1 MCVCSVCVCCIMVFV
16 VCYICCMHAGVI
28 LYIWDG
34 GAITDPVCGVV
45 DIDVVR

>member
-1 MCVCSVCVCCIMVFV
+1 MCVVLWCSLYAIYV
-16 VCYICCMHAGVI
+16 VIHAGVI

-34 GAITDPVCGVV
+34 GAITYHVCGVG